1 VLICY
6 SQSIVNKQEQLVLV
20 QQETGLIV
28 IDVQGKLARLVDD
41 SDAMIDSI
49 ATMIRAMQTLG
60 IPVLFV
66 EQLPDKL
73 GATVEELNQ
82 FIPAGEAFAKA
93 TFSALRT
100 EGIEQQVKALNRSQ
114 WLVCGIEAHI
124 CVYQT
129 VIDLLASG
137 KQVHLLSDCV
147 SSRNPANK
155 QLALQKMQGAG
166 AQLTG
171 VEMALFELLERADTE
186 QFKSILPLIK

>member
-1 VLICY
+1 M
-6 SQSIVNKQEQLVLV
+6 LV

-28 IDVQGKLARLVDD
+28 IDVQGKLARLVDN
-41 SDAMIDSI
+41 SDAMIESI
-49 ATMIRAMQTLG
+49 ATMIKAMQTLG

-82 FIPAGEAFAKA
+82 FIPAEEAFAKA

-100 EGIEQQVKALNRSQ
+100 DSIEQQIKALNRSQ
-114 WLVCGIEAHI
+114 WLVCGIDAHI

>member
-1 VLICY
+1 
-6 SQSIVNKQEQLVLV
+6 
-20 QQETGLIV
+20 
-28 IDVQGKLARLVDD
+28 
-41 SDAMIDSI
+41 M
-49 ATMIRAMQTLG
+49 
-60 IPVLFV
+60 
-66 EQLPDKL
+66 
-73 GATVEELNQ
+73 
-82 FIPAGEAFAKA
+82 
-93 TFSALRT
+93 
-100 EGIEQQVKALNRSQ
+100 
-114 WLVCGIEAHI
+114 CGIEAHI

-147 SSRNPANK
+147 SSRSPANK

>member
-1 VLICY
+1 M
-6 SQSIVNKQEQLVLV
+6 LV
-20 QQETGLIV
+20 QQDTGLIV
-28 IDVQGKLARLVDD
+28 IDVQGKLARLVDN

-100 EGIEQQVKALNRSQ
+100 ESIDQQVKAIFDVVSALSENLDIDRS
-114 WLVCGIEAHI
+114 E
-124 CVYQT
+124 YQ
-129 VIDLLASG
+129 
-137 KQVHLLSDCV
+137 H
-147 SSRNPANK
+147 NK
-155 QLALQKMQGAG
+155 TTYMSYLREIK
-166 AQLTG
+166 
-171 VEMALFELLERADTE
+171 EMALFSNGGNGSYNAYRG
-186 QFKSILPLIK
+186 QWRHYM

>member
-1 VLICY
+1 M
-6 SQSIVNKQEQLVLV
+6 LV
-20 QQETGLIV
+20 QQDTGLIV
-28 IDVQGKLARLVDD
+28 IDVQGKLARLVDN

-49 ATMIRAMQTLG
+49 ATMIRAMQTLS

>member
-1 VLICY
+1 VVICY

-20 QQETGLIV
+20 QQDTGLIV
-28 IDVQGKLARLVDD
+28 IDVQGKLARLVDN
-41 SDAMIDSI
+41 SDAMINSI

-155 QLALQKMQGAG
+155 QLALQKMQSAG

>member
-1 VLICY
+1 M
-6 SQSIVNKQEQLVLV
+6 LV

-28 IDVQGKLARLVDD
+28 IDVQGKLARLVDN
-41 SDAMIDSI
+41 SDAMIESI
-49 ATMIRAMQTLG
+49 ATMIKAMQTLG

-100 EGIEQQVKALNRSQ
+100 ESIEQQIKALNRSQ

>member
-1 VLICY
+1 VVICY

-20 QQETGLIV
+20 QQDTGLIV
-28 IDVQGKLARLVDD
+28 IDVQGKLARLVDN
-41 SDAMIDSI
+41 SDAMINSI

-100 EGIEQQVKALNRSQ
+100 EGIEQQIKALNRSQ

-155 QLALQKMQGAG
+155 QLALQKMQSAG